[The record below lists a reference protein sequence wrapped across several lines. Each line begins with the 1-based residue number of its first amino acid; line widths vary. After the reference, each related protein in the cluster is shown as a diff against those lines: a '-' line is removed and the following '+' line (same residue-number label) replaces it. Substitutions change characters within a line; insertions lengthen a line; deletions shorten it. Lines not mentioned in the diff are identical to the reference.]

1 MSRATLRSQT
11 HKTLAATFLLLVFGS
26 GAVIFGYADIHE
38 SIARR
43 HAEDTVT
50 RNLSDQVDALV
61 PSFLLPEQKQGA
73 SLILDRIKN
82 DEDLTT
88 IEIVEKSI
96 FSESTKNC
104 HQQGTAVI
112 CSDNEKIAV
121 LTPIK
126 EAEKLFG
133 YLLKEKKASSV
144 AGGELVKTFLLTISL
159 LLVTFCILFLMLT
172 RMLGQVPS
180 DLNLLVNWLEDDLN
194 GNHREKPAFRIAEFN
209 NLANSIFDIIER
221 HDRAR
226 DQAIVGQ
233 LTSGI
238 MHDIKT
244 PLASIVAATSL
255 VREQSKES
263 HKRASRLENLFE
275 VCDARLNVIGEII
288 ESTLDG
294 SREIHVDKRNV
305 EISSTIKKAINL
317 TKDIVRGRRGQL
329 IFEESRYDIKVAH
342 DPTQIIRVLINLIKN
357 GLEASQSSG
366 EAKLIVSVENG
377 PNEFKIKVEDN
388 GPGISGQPDKI
399 FRIFRS
405 TKIHGS
411 GLGLLVSKKIVE
423 AHGGKLEVGRST
435 RFGGAAFEIRL
446 PNYSESPNEVAL

>member
-26 GAVIFGYADIHE
+26 GAVIFGYADIHG
-38 SIARR
+38 SIARKQ
-43 HAEDTVT
+43 AEETVT

-88 IEIVEKSI
+88 ISIVDKSI

-104 HQQGTAVI
+104 HPQGEAVI
-112 CSDNEKIAV
+112 CSDNEKITV

-126 EAEKLFG
+126 EGEKLFS

-144 AGGELVKTFLLTISL
+144 AGGELVKTFLLTFSL
-159 LLVTFCILFLMLT
+159 LFVTFCILFLMLT

-180 DLNLLVNWLEDDLN
+180 DLKLLVNWLEDDLN
-194 GNHREKPAFRIAEFN
+194 GNHKEKPAFRIAEFN

-263 HKRASRLENLFE
+263 PKRASRLENLFE

-294 SREIHVDKRNV
+294 SREIHVDKRNL
-305 EISSTIKKAINL
+305 EINSTIKKAINL
-317 TKDIVRGRRGQL
+317 TKDIVHGRRGQL
-329 IFEESRYDIKVAH
+329 IFEESQYDIKVAH

-366 EAKLIVSVENG
+366 EAKLIVSVENW
-377 PNEFKIKVEDN
+377 PDEFKIKLEDN

-399 FRIFRS
+399 FRVFRS
-405 TKIHGS
+405 TKTHGS

-423 AHGGKLEVGRST
+423 AHGGKLEVGRSA

-446 PNYSESPNEVAL
+446 PNYSERPNEVAL